1 MASFFTVGTYI
12 EICTTDNV
20 LSRFPDLI
28 GAIGVV
34 ELAPVHPS
42 TWFTIK
48 VVEGGR
54 LVKLQTTAMKP
65 ILDERTFSRTI
76 LSQQSHNEKAIAKPI
91 SVIPTE
97 HTEQRP
103 RALSNVGI
111 AHFVK
116 GVAVKIL
123 GTNNVLQRVPHL
135 VGVVGH
141 IKDVP
146 VHPITWFKIEF
157 PTGQV
162 VTFRPSAFK
171 LDDGRDEV
179 VINKP
184 LKKAPTPEPHEGKK
198 PATLTKD
205 ADSDFTV
212 GMRVRIRSGELS
224 GATGE
229 IMRFGNGWIQVLTS
243 EGKTAKRAHELDFV
257 DAPNQHQDPRG
268 SVSIIGHSRDLS
280 AGGNISDFDT
290 RRSKSGRVIKSHLQH
305 NPNQENE
312 HGDFGSMQST
322 KRQRSNAESSDSCEN
337 TYPSNCQIGAQM
349 KHNKHGH
356 MRPSSRHPT
365 MVYRELA
372 SHDLETFAA
381 NCPFPLISL
390 QLRQAKRVQTQQY
403 VDRET
408 SFSDGRPDLS
418 YWLDQIKGAI
428 FEKDVA
434 SDSESTHD
442 NCSVSDCNEE
452 VRQDFDERNSPEINV
467 VENTTPVQFTHDDSD
482 CVPTTISKV
491 DEGRMESAPLKSTS
505 IILVIKDKPHFPS
518 IPQGQDRP
526 RSESLCETDC
536 EDSMSPNLIALNGSL
551 SHHQKEVKPSMLTHM
566 LLPPPYPAIATSHPV
581 KSMDVLFDKGVSEP
595 CPARFFIS
603 SASIT
608 SPRDSA
614 RSKEFSH
621 VPKDHEEWSSFL
633 PLEVDKP
640 LVYRNL
646 HQNSVT
652 VTSNSNDE
660 SSFSHRHIVSKC
672 INDT

>member
-76 LSQQSHNEKAIAKPI
+76 HSQQSHNEKAIAKPV

-179 VINKP
+179 IVNKP

-198 PATLTKD
+198 PAPLTKD
-205 ADSDFTV
+205 SDSDFTV

-257 DAPNQHQDPRG
+257 DASNQHQDPRG
-268 SVSIIGHSRDLS
+268 SVSVVGHSRDPS
-280 AGGNISDFDT
+280 AGIISDFDI
-290 RRSKSGRVIKSHLQH
+290 RRSKSGRVIKSCPQH
-305 NPNQENE
+305 SPNQENE
-312 HGDFGSMQST
+312 HGDFESAHST
-322 KRQRSNAESSDSCEN
+322 KRQRNNAESPDSYEN
-337 TYPSNCQIGAQM
+337 NYSFNCHTEAQI
-349 KHNKHGH
+349 KRNKYGH
-356 MRPSSRHPT
+356 MRPSNRHSILT
-365 MVYRELA
+365 CRELD
-372 SHDLETFAA
+372 SRDFETFAA

-403 VDRET
+403 VDRES

-434 SDSESTHD
+434 SDSEFAHD

-452 VRQDFDERNSPEINV
+452 VRQDFDERNCSSEINV
-467 VENTTPVQFTHDDSD
+467 VENTTPVQFTHDHMDCIPATIPKIEEQRADSRA
-482 CVPTTISKV
+482 K
-491 DEGRMESAPLKSTS
+491 ESST
-505 IILVIKDKPHFPS
+505 VIVVRDTSHFPS
-518 IPQGQDRP
+518 IPHGGDRP

-536 EDSMSPNLIALNGSL
+536 EDSMSPNLIAQNGSL
-551 SHHQKEVKPSMLTHM
+551 SHHQKEVKPFMLTHM
-566 LLPPPYPAIATSHPV
+566 LLPPPNPAISHPA
-581 KSMDVLFDKGVSEP
+581 KSVEVLFDKGVREP

-621 VPKDHEEWSSFL
+621 VPKDHDEWSSFL
-633 PLEVDKP
+633 PLEVDKS

-646 HQNSVT
+646 HQNNAIIMS
-652 VTSNSNDE
+652 TSSSTGE
-660 SSFSHRHIVSKC
+660 SSITTHRHIGSNC